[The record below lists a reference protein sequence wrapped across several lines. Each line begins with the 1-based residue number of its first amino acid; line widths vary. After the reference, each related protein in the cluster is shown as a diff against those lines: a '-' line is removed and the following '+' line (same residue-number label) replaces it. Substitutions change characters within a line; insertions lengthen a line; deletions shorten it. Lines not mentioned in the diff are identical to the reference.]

1 MAQHPEQLGFIFH
14 PSDDM
19 PTETNFDCAI
29 TKFGY
34 KKVFEAFEACTHM
47 HRADEVCAT
56 SNLYPF
62 MIAASYEKSALSII
76 YYLVRR
82 HPSLL
87 DHTTCTRT
95 HAYNEKKRK
104 RSILG
109 PGEQR

>member
-1 MAQHPEQLGFIFH
+1 MTY
-14 PSDDM
+14 M

-34 KKVFEAFEACTHM
+34 KKVFEAFEACTRM
-47 HRADEVCAT
+47 HGAADEVCAI

-76 YYLVRR
+76 YYLMRR

-87 DHTTCTRT
+87 DHTCTRT